1 MVALDAGIAMLPA
14 MQGSEWNNE
23 PAGLADRAAVA
34 RRPACA
40 ARERVQAYETALLAL
55 AILAGISVRLVFFTG
70 LIGSDDLT
78 YADAARY
85 MFSSAHE
92 RPFEDATAG
101 GVAIRRIGLNLPLFL
116 AMQAFGASERSL
128 ALAPLL
134 FSLAGIP
141 IMWGLLRIWAGPAA
155 GLTAA
160 WLWALLPVDVYTAT
174 VWLPD
179 NIFATVF
186 ATFLL
191 FLALSERSQ
200 TGRWAAL
207 FAGIALGYLEYVKEI
222 AYVFIVPL
230 AGHAAYT
237 WWRTRR
243 LNTRVIYV
251 VVGFVFVQVLAA
263 WYFWSQGGHP
273 LVFWKMAFLRYTDV
287 MMHFDQRNP
296 FPQNLVLT
304 WRYLT
309 EQWAFGYGVVVF
321 APLMLIGLLSKS
333 TPMRGRLFMFL
344 LLQAYIVYEGVK
356 LGHWTQRYLLQ
367 ASPTVLALAVMGP
380 WVLLSRLPQPR
391 DRRALALAGT
401 ALVLATGLAL
411 RPERQQHGR
420 FRADVL
426 RDAHAYLAANAAADD
441 PIYLVASNN
450 YWKGAVPFYTKRALE
465 LLSGHRPF
473 KGGFHDLA
481 EAYAAQSG
489 WVVLSHLEGQYL
501 NLGLNGRIWGIA
513 PNWLEVFRAQ
523 TPQNRRYYAS
533 VYKILPAA
541 PPAFVRIIDKPM
553 LPAPLPDVSRHHF
566 EPAVL
571 FGSLEGLRSPR
582 WSRRLASQEIQATE
596 DGLRCA
602 LVAEAGA
609 DQSSR
614 GGVRLRVPGMAA
626 LIADLEIVRPESV
639 RSVCI
644 YANASTSR
652 DVIKWQWRLSGSQR
666 REHSL
671 RTRVALVPGKPA
683 AYFRTS
689 GDLPPEE
696 VREVHVFVEFDP
708 GTTASFTLRE
718 LQVAVPTATPVDEAA
733 AFTAIALD
741 GPAEGYR
748 LRHIGASRSADVH
761 TWARGLRCDIVGDPN
776 SQAHQY
782 GGFQLPVDG
791 LSGLRFELGLIDPQN
806 IVGVWVDGL
815 NADGARVLRWEWV
828 LSAGCP
834 RYDISRAHTLWPGQ
848 GDGCFEAGLTGDGT
862 AVRAVHVFARI
873 KPGTEAGLLL
883 LAAGVAEPQ
892 EPGAPTTATAPAAP
906 HDEAGSTP

>member
-1 MVALDAGIAMLPA
+1 
-14 MQGSEWNNE
+14 MQGSEWNNK
-23 PAGLADRAAVA
+23 PAGLVGRTAVA
-34 RRPACA
+34 PQPACA

-55 AILAGISVRLVFFTG
+55 AILAGLSVRLVFFTG

-85 MFSSAHE
+85 MFSSEHE

-116 AMQAFGASERSL
+116 AMQAFGVSEQSL

-141 IMWGLLRIWAGPAA
+141 IVWGLLRLWAGPGA

-174 VWLPD
+174 LWLPD
-179 NIFATVF
+179 NVFATVF

-207 FAGIALGYLEYVKEI
+207 FAGVALGYLEYVKEI

-230 AGHAAYT
+230 AAHAAYT

-273 LVFWKMAFLRYTDV
+273 LVFWRMAFLRYTDV
-287 MMHFDQRNP
+287 MLHFDQRNP

-367 ASPTVLALAVMGP
+367 ASPTVLALVVMGL

-391 DRRALALAGT
+391 NRRALALAGT
-401 ALVLATGLAL
+401 ALVLATGVAL

-420 FRADVL
+420 FRAQVL

-441 PIYLVASNN
+441 PIYLVASNE

-501 NLGLNGRIWGIA
+501 NLGLSGRIWGIA
-513 PNWLEVFRAQ
+513 SNWLEVFRAQ

-533 VYKILPAA
+533 VYKILPAV
-541 PPAFVRIIDKPM
+541 PPAFVCIIDKPM

-596 DGLRCA
+596 EGLRCA
-602 LVAEAGA
+602 LVAEAGT

-614 GGVRLRVPGMAA
+614 GGVRLRVPGLAA
-626 LIADLEIVRPESV
+626 LVADLEIAQPENV

-644 YANASTSR
+644 YANGNASR
-652 DVIKWQWRLSGSQR
+652 DTIKWQWRLSDAQR
-666 REHSL
+666 RGPNF
-671 RTRVALVPGKPA
+671 RTRIALVPGKPA
-683 AYFRTS
+683 GYFRAS

-696 VREVHVFVEFDP
+696 VREVHVFVELNP
-708 GTTASFTLRE
+708 GTAAGFTLRE
-718 LQVAVPTATPVDEAA
+718 LQVAAPTAAPADEPA
-733 AFTAIALD
+733 AFTTIALD
-741 GPAEGYR
+741 GPPDSYR
-748 LRHIGASRSADVH
+748 LRNIGASRSADVH
-761 TWARGLRCDIVGDPN
+761 TWARGLRCDIVGDPD

-791 LSGLRFELGLIDPQN
+791 LHALRFKLGLIDPQN

-815 NADGARVLRWEWV
+815 DERRARVLRWEWL
-828 LSAGCP
+828 LSAERPAFDVGQT
-834 RYDISRAHTLWPGQ
+834 YTLQPEQSDGYFETVTA
-848 GDGCFEAGLTGDGT
+848 GDGA
-862 AVRAVHVFARI
+862 AVREIRVFARI

-883 LAAGVAEPQ
+883 WAADVEPV
-892 EPGAPTTATAPAAP
+892 EEKAIGAATAPVTSSDDVSNAP
-906 HDEAGSTP
+906 